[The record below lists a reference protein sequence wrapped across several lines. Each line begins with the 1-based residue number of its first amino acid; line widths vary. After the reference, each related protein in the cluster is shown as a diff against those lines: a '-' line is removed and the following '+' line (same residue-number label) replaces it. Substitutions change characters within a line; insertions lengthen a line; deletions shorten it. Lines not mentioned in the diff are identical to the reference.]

1 MKKAT
6 PIDEKKVIPFPKQPM
21 EKVVEELLDSHRKGK
36 IKNLILT
43 YTVDD
48 SSSDGNHIAHYWFA
62 DKSCLYV
69 LGLIENIKKVVLD
82 YMHENSLIIQ

>member
-1 MKKAT
+1 MKKTT
-6 PIDEKKVIPFPKQPM
+6 PIDTKKVIPFPKQPM

-48 SSSDGNHIAHYWFA
+48 SPGDGSVIAHYWFA
-62 DKSCLYV
+62 DKSCLLI
-69 LGLIENIKKVVLD
+69 LGLIENIKREVLE
-82 YMHENSLIIQ
+82 YMRDDGFKIQ